1 MKALWAQMKF
11 QKDLFLT
18 GVLVMLGMFVFGT
31 ILHDVILVSGDEVD
45 SVFCMG
51 SFMALIVLCMMMF
64 FFAGI
69 HMVQIFNY
77 AVAMGQTRKRTFP
90 LYTIATFLT
99 FAVQELILKLM
110 NVLEKW
116 RLGLMFPGLEIED
129 FLEVVVDFKVLLAF
143 ALVGTAFGVLLGAS
157 ISRFGKTAFW
167 VWWVLLMTTCIVG
180 PRIGTYLGCE
190 NPDSPLMVWVNG
202 VMEFVVAHAAA
213 VGVASVIAATVIFT
227 GIAYLLVRR
236 QQVNV

>member
-31 ILHDVILVSGDEVD
+31 ILHDVILVSEDEVD

-51 SFMALIVLCMMMF
+51 SFMAMIVMCMMMF

-90 LYTIATFLT
+90 LYEIATFGT
-99 FAVQELILKLM
+99 FVALGMLLKIM

-116 RLGLMFPGLEIED
+116 RLELMFPGLEIEG
-129 FLEVVVDFKVLLAF
+129 FVDVMLNLKVLLAM
-143 ALVGTAFGVLLGAS
+143 ALVGTAFSVLLGAS
-157 ISRFGKTAFW
+157 ISRFGKAAFW
-167 VWWVLLMTTCIVG
+167 VWWVLLMATCIGG
-180 PRIGTYLGCE
+180 PRLIPYMTG
-190 NPDSPLMVWVNG
+190 NHPDSKLIMFAEQT
-202 VMEFVVAHAAA
+202 MENIVAHAHT
-213 VGVASVIAATVIFT
+213 VSVIATIVATIVFT
-227 GIAYLLVRR
+227 GVGYLIVRR

>member
-1 MKALWAQMKF
+1 
-11 QKDLFLT
+11 
-18 GVLVMLGMFVFGT
+18 MLGMFVFGT
-31 ILHDVILVSGDEVD
+31 ILHDFLVTGDDEVT

-51 SFMALIVLCMMMF
+51 TFMATIVMFMMMF
-64 FFAGI
+64 FFAGV

-180 PRIGTYLGCE
+180 PRIGSYLGCDH
-190 NPDSPLMVWVNG
+190 PDSPLVVWVNS
-202 VMEFVVAHAAA
+202 VMEFVVAHGDVIGLVA
-213 VGVASVIAATVIFT
+213 VVLATLIFT
-227 GIAYLLVRR
+227 GVGYLIVRR
-236 QQVNV
+236 QQVTV

>member
-11 QKDLFLT
+11 QKDLILT
-18 GVLVMLGMFVFGT
+18 GTLVMLGMFVFGT

-51 SFMALIVLCMMMF
+51 SFMALIVMCMMMF

-99 FAVQELILKLM
+99 FAVLELILKLM

-116 RLGLMFPGLEIED
+116 RLGRMFPGLEIED
-129 FLEVVVDFKVLLAF
+129 FLEEVIGFNALLAF
-143 ALVGTAFGVLLGAS
+143 ALVGTAIGVLLGAS
-157 ISRFGKTAFW
+157 ISRFGKVAFW
-167 VWWVLLMTTCIVG
+167 VWWVLFMVICIGG
-180 PRIGTYLGCE
+180 PRLTHYVTE
-190 NPDSPLMVWVNG
+190 DYPDSPFVTWVNG
-202 VMEFVVAHAAA
+202 VLAFVMAHAEA
-213 VGVASVIAATVIFT
+213 VGVAAVIAATVIFT

>member
-11 QKDLFLT
+11 QKDLILT
-18 GVLVMLGMFVFGT
+18 GTLVMLGMFVFGT

-51 SFMALIVLCMMMF
+51 SFMALIVMCMMMF

-99 FAVQELILKLM
+99 FAVLELILKLM

-116 RLGLMFPGLEIED
+116 RLGRMFPGLEIED
-129 FLEVVVDFKVLLAF
+129 FLEEVIGFNALLAF
-143 ALVGTAFGVLLGAS
+143 ALVGTAIGVLLGAS
-157 ISRFGKTAFW
+157 ISRFGKAAFW
-167 VWWVLLMTTCIVG
+167 VWWVLFMVVCIGG
-180 PRIGTYLGCE
+180 PRLTHYVTE
-190 NPDSPLMVWVNG
+190 DYPDSPFVTWVNG
-202 VMEFVVAHAAA
+202 VLAFVMAHAEA
-213 VGVASVIAATVIFT
+213 VGVAAVIAATVIFT

>member
-1 MKALWAQMKF
+1 MKALWTQIKF
-11 QKDLFLT
+11 QKDLMLT
-18 GVLVMLGMFVFGT
+18 GALVMLGMYVFGT

-99 FAVQELILKLM
+99 FAVLELILKLM

-129 FLEVVVDFKVLLAF
+129 FLEAVVDFKVLLAF

-157 ISRFGKTAFW
+157 ISRFGKAAFW
-167 VWWVLLMTTCIVG
+167 VWWVLFMIVCIGG
-180 PRIGTYLGCE
+180 PRIGVYLTAYD
-190 NPDSPLMVWVNG
+190 PDSRLLAWAVS
-202 VMEFVVAHAAA
+202 VMEFVAAHAVA
-213 VGVASVIAATVIFT
+213 VGVVAVIAATVIFT

>member
-1 MKALWAQMKF
+1 MKALWTQMKF
-11 QKDLFLT
+11 QKDLILT
-18 GVLVMLGMFVFGT
+18 GALVMLGMFVFGT

-51 SFMALIVLCMMMF
+51 SFMALIVMCMMMF

-99 FAVQELILKLM
+99 FAVLELLLKLM

-129 FLEVVVDFKVLLAF
+129 FLEAVMDGKMLLAF
-143 ALVGTAFGVLLGAS
+143 ALVGTAVGVLLGAS
-157 ISRFGKTAFW
+157 ISRFGKAAFW
-167 VWWVLLMTTCIVG
+167 VWWVLFMAVCIGG
-180 PRIGTYLGCE
+180 PRLTHYVTE
-190 NPDSPLMVWVNG
+190 DYPDSPFVTWVNG
-202 VMEFVVAHAAA
+202 VLEFLMAHAAA
-213 VGVASVIAATVIFT
+213 VGVAAVIAATVIFS
-227 GIAYLLVRR
+227 GAAYLIVRR